1 MLIALIVI
9 IFLLLIMLLFMI
21 VKYIDMSY
29 DIYLTKQR
37 LEDFNANLSV
47 LNNEIREMKEVKG
60 N

>member
-9 IFLLLIMLLFMI
+9 IALLIIMLLFML

-29 DIYLTKQR
+29 DIYITKQR
-37 LEDFNANLSV
+37 LEDFNANLTI
-47 LNNEIREMKEVKG
+47 LNNKMREMEEVKE